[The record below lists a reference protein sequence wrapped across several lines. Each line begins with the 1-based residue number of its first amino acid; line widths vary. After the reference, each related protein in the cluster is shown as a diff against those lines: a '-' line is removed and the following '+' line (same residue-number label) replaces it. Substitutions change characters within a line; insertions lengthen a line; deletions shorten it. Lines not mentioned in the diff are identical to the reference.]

1 MWPTAAAAP
10 EFVWRRDLAIGPKEI
25 DMKRFLAGRR
35 FLPTAAL
42 LALVAVPAML
52 LGPRNARA
60 FTLVPNVIY
69 FDPISV
75 PAGHTLHVHLANAWG
90 TGSMGFH
97 PVVKPTT
104 PAAGTQVVGTFVSLN
119 VGAGSDQAFPFAAF
133 SPPPGAKSVPVVA
146 LILVTATATSTLPA
160 DWSGRVASS
169 VEVVNDLTGEQV
181 AILGGRHII
190 VTQIV
195 GNTHP
200 CESCN

>member
-1 MWPTAAAAP
+1 
-10 EFVWRRDLAIGPKEI
+10 
-25 DMKRFLAGRR
+25 MKRFLAGRR
-35 FLPTAAL
+35 FLVTAAL

-60 FTLVPNVIY
+60 FTFVPNVIY

-75 PAGHTLHVHLANAWG
+75 PAGHTLHVHLVNAWG
-90 TGSMGFH
+90 TGPMGFN
-97 PVVKPTT
+97 PVVRPTT
-104 PAAGTQVVGTFVSLN
+104 TAAGTQVVGTFVNLN
-119 VGAGSDQAFPFAAF
+119 VGGGSDQAFPFAAF
-133 SPPPGAKSVPVVA
+133 SPPPGATSVPVVA
-146 LILVTATATSTLPA
+146 LILVSQTSLPV

-190 VTQIV
+190 QTPFV
-195 GNTHP
+195 GSTHP